1 MKRRGYRNQLLTLV
15 LLGQV
20 KAVAKRG
27 MLAGFIDFKKAYDR
41 VDRGK
46 LWGCLEKMGIRGR
59 VTAFLK
65 AVYSNV
71 SCEVKVGEE
80 CSEHFEVSC
89 SLRQGCILSPLLF
102 SLYICELSGVQTERG
117 RGWSEMWKSGNSSVI
132 VCR

>member
-1 MKRRGYRNQLLTLV
+1 MQCQLLTLV

-27 MLAGFIDFKKAYDR
+27 MLAGFIDFKKAYDG

-65 AVYSNV
+65 
-71 SCEVKVGEE
+71 
-80 CSEHFEVSC
+80 
-89 SLRQGCILSPLLF
+89 LGCVF
-102 SLYICELSGVQTERG
+102 GCEL
-117 RGWSEMWKSGNSSVI
+117 
-132 VCR
+132 

>member
-1 MKRRGYRNQLLTLV
+1 MQEDKLCLPPNLIANLIATVADTLYRQQGGFRKGSGCRDQLLTLV

-65 AVYSNV
+65 AVYSDV
-71 SCEVKVGEE
+71 SCEVKVGE
-80 CSEHFEVSC
+80 
-89 SLRQGCILSPLLF
+89 
-102 SLYICELSGVQTERG
+102 
-117 RGWSEMWKSGNSSVI
+117 
-132 VCR
+132 